1 MGRRKKKM
9 IYKDRD
15 GKAYKIEGTV
25 VDLSKGSLEDLI
37 GEALDAEA
45 DDKIIKNKSKEI
57 KSFIKAHIDDKNR
70 LKCWY
75 ELGKKLQFVDSL
87 HLNKEGDRND
97 AFKRLFKDLKS
108 SPVWNTSDTKAIRY
122 PQHMYTLSKL
132 SKELVF
138 HKGMTW
144 ARWFDI
150 LEYKSITN
158 NMEILKIVV
167 YKCTTEN
174 WNENELRSNL
184 QKINIELSNKNEK

>member
-1 MGRRKKKM
+1 MSRRKKKM

-15 GKAYKIEGTV
+15 GKEIEIVGTIL
-25 VDLSKGSLEDLI
+25 DLSKGSLEDLI
-37 GEALDAEA
+37 SDALDAEA
-45 DDKIIKNKSKEI
+45 DDKTIKKKSEEI
-57 KSFIKAHIDDKNR
+57 KSFINAHVNDKNR

-87 HLNKEGDRND
+87 HLNKEEDRND

-108 SPVWNTSDTKAIRY
+108 SPTWNTSDTKAIRY

-132 SKELVF
+132 PKELVF

-158 NMEILKIVV
+158 NMGILKKIV

-174 WNENELRSNL
+174 WNKDKLRSNL
-184 QKINIELSNKNEK
+184 QRINRELSSKNEK